1 MKTVEWKTEPKGPG
15 RAVHM
20 FLDAGAERVELLAY
34 DCPASHGGPRMCGYE
49 VFGRLRNDGP
59 FHEQLAAG
67 EARSLEEAMA
77 AARMAVSQPR
87 ECWAKLPRS
96 WVNAR

>member
-20 FLDAGAERVELLAY
+20 FLDAGEERVELLAY

-49 VFGRLRNDGP
+49 AFGRLRKGGP

-67 EARSLEEAMA
+67 EARSLEEAMDA
-77 AARMAVSQPR
+77 AQKMISQPR
-87 ECWAKLPRS
+87 EHWAKLPRS
-96 WVNAR
+96 WVDAR

>member
-1 MKTVEWKTEPKGPG
+1 MKTIEWKTEPKGPG

-20 FLDAGAERVELLAY
+20 FLDAGGGRVELLAY

-49 VFGRLRNDGP
+49 VFGRLRNGGP

-77 AARMAVSQPR
+77 ATRTAISQPR
-87 ECWAKLPRS
+87 ERWAKLPRS